1 MQKKSLQVPSH
12 ANLFSLRVESQINHL
27 IFMQTVLGLHV
38 EAQLKRLIFDAKFSA
53 LRIVSYVERLI
64 LTRTFWSYVSHLTQM
79 PRHFDA

>member
-1 MQKKSLQVPSH
+1 
-12 ANLFSLRVESQINHL
+12 
-27 IFMQTVLGLHV
+27 MQTVLGLHV